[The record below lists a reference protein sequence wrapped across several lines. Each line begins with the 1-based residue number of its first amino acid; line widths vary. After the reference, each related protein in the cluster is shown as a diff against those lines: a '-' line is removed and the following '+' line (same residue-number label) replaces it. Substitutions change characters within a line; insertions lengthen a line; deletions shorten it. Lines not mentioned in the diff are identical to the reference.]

1 MNEEEYRQSGW
12 QVVLT
17 SELRRLWLGRWG
29 PLLLLVFSIFLS
41 VYIVILA
48 ADPEMNVLSQR
59 MIINQTIQVTEL
71 VGIVAVLLLGADS
84 FSGERDRGSLESLL
98 LTPVPR
104 GQLVIGK
111 LLALLS
117 LWLGMIPIAIP
128 YIALVARGT
137 DVAMA
142 SLVLL
147 VIGGTLLVGL
157 SAAVGV
163 LVSGL
168 SPTNLMSFA
177 FAVGVMLL
185 LVAPTQLPAGVRDS
199 PIVDWLVVSNPITA
213 VDRYQSAVIDGG
225 AWTNGVWLL
234 LSPLIA
240 LALAFG
246 LGPRFLNNRLSLH
259 GGFRP

>member
-1 MNEEEYRQSGW
+1 MNEALSRSGW
-12 QVVLT
+12 RVVLT
-17 SELRRLWLGRWG
+17 SELRRLWLGRSG
-29 PLLLLVFSIFLS
+29 PLLLVAFSILLS

-71 VGIVAVLLLGADS
+71 VGIVAVLVLGADS

-104 GQLVIGK
+104 DQLVTGK

-128 YIALVARGT
+128 YIALTAKGT
-137 DVAMA
+137 DVQMA

-147 VIGGTLLVGL
+147 VVGGTLLVGL

-168 SPTNLMSFA
+168 APTNLASFA
-177 FAVGVMLL
+177 FAVGLMLL
-185 LVAPTQLPAGVRDS
+185 LVAPTQLPASVRDL
-199 PIVDWLVVSNPITA
+199 PVVAWLVVSNPITA
-213 VDRYQSAVIDGG
+213 VDRYQSAVIEGG

-246 LGPRFLNNRLSLH
+246 LGPRFLDRRLSLQ